1 MPFAHSRLVL
11 YICNNFSG
19 KTQFCQFPLSPI
31 SFKSCTRYELSPK
44 KVAEI
49 VDIKK
54 ENLYQHNEKQV
65 NLPMPFAHGLLGQ
78 YLFNNFS

>member
-19 KTQFCQFPLSPI
+19 KTQFCQFLLSPI
-31 SFKSCTRYELSPK
+31 SFKSCTRYELGPK

-49 VDIKK
+49 VNIKK
-54 ENLYQHNEKQV
+54 ENLYNNEKQV
-65 NLPMPFAHGLLGQ
+65 NLHMPFAHGLLGQ

>member
-11 YICNNFSG
+11 YICNNFGG
-19 KTQFCQFPLSPI
+19 KTQFCQFPLPPI

-65 NLPMPFAHGLLGQ
+65 NLPMPFAHGLLG
-78 YLFNNFS
+78 

>member
-19 KTQFCQFPLSPI
+19 KTQFCQFPLYPI